1 MDWKLVIFQTVG
13 GLGLFLMGMKIMSE
27 GMQKAAGDRLRKI
40 LKVLTT
46 NRFVGVF
53 VGFLITAII
62 QSSSATSVMAIGFV
76 NATLMTV
83 QQAIGVELGAAV
95 GTTVTGWIVT
105 MDISAYAM
113 PIIGIGVFIRFFS
126 KSKTW
131 QYMGEIMFGFGI
143 LFLGMSSM
151 KDGFAP
157 LKNSEQFISL
167 FKSIDGHTYSSV
179 ILGVFVGTITTAV
192 VQSSSAVVGI
202 VIALASQGLIN
213 FDGSLAIVM
222 GSNIGTTITGIL
234 ASIGG
239 SVNAKRAALAQT
251 LFKTAGVILM
261 LTVFYPFKNLVEMIT
276 PGLSSINL
284 TVHIAMGHTL
294 FNVINLVVFLPLVG
308 PLAKLV
314 NSIFPDK
321 AKKDDDLPENFIS
334 IDYNMIET
342 PSMAIMESEKELLV
356 MSEYV
361 INSMNLLRQMPVKE
375 QDKAVEI
382 CDIILKNE
390 DRIDKYQFY
399 ITQFLLSLSSRALTL
414 KDANIVGSYIGLAHN
429 LEKVADYVENISA
442 IIDKMRRKQIHFSN
456 NAVEIINRILDEN
469 INYFSE
475 SMEFFKSDVKTA
487 AYTEK
492 ALTKSIRL
500 KKMVKDAKIEHFDR
514 IREKVCQGGAAIHFI
529 DILNNLDAMS
539 SENYNIAQVVSGKK
553 Y

>member
-342 PSMAIMESEKELLV
+342 PSMAIMESEKKLLV

-492 ALTKSIRL
+492 AHTKSIRL

>member
-1 MDWKLVIFQTVG
+1 MDWKLVVFQTVG

-27 GMQKAAGDRLRKI
+27 GMQRAAGDRLRKI

-53 VGFLITAII
+53 VGFVITAII

-76 NATLMTV
+76 NASLMTV

-113 PIIGIGVFIRFFS
+113 PTIGIGVFIRFFS
-126 KSKTW
+126 KNKTW
-131 QYMGEIMFGFGI
+131 QYMGEILFGFGI
-143 LFLGMSSM
+143 LFLGMSTM

-179 ILGVFVGTITTAV
+179 ILGVFVGTLTTSV

-202 VIALASQGLIN
+202 VIALASQGLVN
-213 FDGSLAIVM
+213 FDGALAIVM
-222 GSNIGTTITGIL
+222 GSNIGTTMTGIL

-251 LFKTAGVILM
+251 LFKTAGVIII
-261 LTVFYPFKNLVEMIT
+261 LTVFYPFKDLVDMIT
-276 PGLSSINL
+276 PGLSTEKL
-284 TVHIAMGHTL
+284 TIHIAMGHTV
-294 FNVINLVVFLPLVG
+294 FNIINLIIFLPLVG

-314 NSIFPDK
+314 NALFTDN
-321 AKKDDDLPENFIS
+321 AKNEDDLPENFIS

-361 INSMNLLRQMPVKE
+361 INSMNLLKQMPHKDPE
-375 QDKAVEI
+375 KTVEI
-382 CDIILKNE
+382 CDVILKNE

-429 LEKVADYVENISA
+429 LEKVADYVENISV
-442 IIDKMRRKQIHFSN
+442 ILDKMTRKQLSFSN
-456 NAVEIINRILDEN
+456 NAVEIVNRIIEEN
-469 INYFSE
+469 ISYFTE
-475 SMEFFKSDVKTA
+475 SMEFFKSDIKNPS
-487 AYTEK
+487 YTEK
-492 ALTKSIRL
+492 ALAKSIRL

-514 IREKVCQGGAAIHFI
+514 IREKICQGGAAIYFI
-529 DILNNLDAMS
+529 DILNNLDAMG

>member
-1 MDWKLVIFQTVG
+1 MDWKLVVFQTVG

>member
-105 MDISAYAM
+105 MDVSAYAM

-429 LEKVADYVENISA
+429 LEKVADYVENISV
-442 IIDKMRRKQIHFSN
+442 IIDKMRRKQIDFSD

-469 INYFSE
+469 ISYFSE

>member
-105 MDISAYAM
+105 MDVSAYAM

-442 IIDKMRRKQIHFSN
+442 IIDKMRRKQIDFSN

-469 INYFSE
+469 ISYFSE

-487 AYTEK
+487 SYTEK

>member
-1 MDWKLVIFQTVG
+1 MDWKLVTFQTVG

-113 PIIGIGVFIRFFS
+113 PTIGIGVFIRFFS

-131 QYMGEIMFGFGI
+131 QYIGEILFGFGI

-179 ILGVFVGTITTAV
+179 ILGVFVGTITTSV

-261 LTVFYPFKNLVEMIT
+261 LMVFYPFKNLVEMAT
-276 PGLSSINL
+276 PGLSSVNL
-284 TVHIAMGHTL
+284 TVHIAMGHTM
-294 FNVINLVVFLPLVG
+294 FNVINLIVFLPLIG

-321 AKKDDDLPENFIS
+321 SKNDDDLPENFIS

-361 INSMNLLRQMPVKE
+361 INSMNMLRDMSEKDPEKT
-375 QDKAVEI
+375 VEI
-382 CDIILKNE
+382 CDSILKNE
-390 DRIDKYQFY
+390 DRIDKYQYY

-429 LEKVADYVENISA
+429 LEKVADYVENISV
-442 IIDKMRRKQIHFSN
+442 ILDKMKRKQLCFSS
-456 NAVEIINRILDEN
+456 NAVEVVNRIIEEN
-469 INYFSE
+469 IGYFKE
-475 SMEFFKSDVKTA
+475 SMEFFKSDIKNP

-492 ALTKSIRL
+492 ALAKSIRL
-500 KKMVKDAKIEHFDR
+500 KKMVKDAKIEHFER

-529 DILNNLDAMS
+529 DILNNLDAMG

>member
-1 MDWKLVIFQTVG
+1 MDWKLVVFQTVG

-27 GMQKAAGDRLRKI
+27 GMQRAAGDRLRKI

-105 MDISAYAM
+105 MDVSAYAM

-294 FNVINLVVFLPLVG
+294 FNIINLIVFLPLIG

-314 NSIFPDK
+314 NSIFPEK
-321 AKKDDDLPENFIS
+321 QKKDDDLPENFIS

-361 INSMNLLRQMPVKE
+361 INSMNLLRELPVKE
-375 QDKAVEI
+375 PDKAVEI

-429 LEKVADYVENISA
+429 LEKVADYVENISV
-442 IIDKMRRKQIHFSN
+442 IIDKMRRKQIDFSD

-469 INYFSE
+469 ISYFSE

>member
-342 PSMAIMESEKELLV
+342 PSMAIMESEKKLLV

-361 INSMNLLRQMPVKE
+361 I
-375 QDKAVEI
+375 
-382 CDIILKNE
+382 
-390 DRIDKYQFY
+390 
-399 ITQFLLSLSSRALTL
+399 
-414 KDANIVGSYIGLAHN
+414 
-429 LEKVADYVENISA
+429 
-442 IIDKMRRKQIHFSN
+442 
-456 NAVEIINRILDEN
+456 
-469 INYFSE
+469 
-475 SMEFFKSDVKTA
+475 
-487 AYTEK
+487 
-492 ALTKSIRL
+492 
-500 KKMVKDAKIEHFDR
+500 
-514 IREKVCQGGAAIHFI
+514 
-529 DILNNLDAMS
+529 
-539 SENYNIAQVVSGKK
+539 
-553 Y
+553 

>member
-492 ALTKSIRL
+492 AHTKSIRL

>member
-131 QYMGEIMFGFGI
+131 QYMSEIMFGFGI

-390 DRIDKYQFY
+390 DRIDKYQLY

-442 IIDKMRRKQIHFSN
+442 IIDKMRRKQIDFSN

-469 INYFSE
+469 ISYFSE

>member
-442 IIDKMRRKQIHFSN
+442 IIDKMRRKQIDFSN

-469 INYFSE
+469 ISYFSE

>member
-105 MDISAYAM
+105 MDVSAYAM

-442 IIDKMRRKQIHFSN
+442 IIDKMRRKQIDFSN

-469 INYFSE
+469 ISYFSE

>member
-342 PSMAIMESEKELLV
+342 PSMAIMESEKKLLV

-375 QDKAVEI
+375 LDKAVEI

-492 ALTKSIRL
+492 AHTKSIRL

>member
-390 DRIDKYQFY
+390 DRIDKYQLY

-442 IIDKMRRKQIHFSN
+442 IIDKMRRKQIDFSN

-469 INYFSE
+469 ISYFSE

>member
-234 ASIGG
+234 ARIGG

-442 IIDKMRRKQIHFSN
+442 IIDKMRRKQIDFSN

-500 KKMVKDAKIEHFDR
+500 KKMVQDAKIEHFDR

>member
-1 MDWKLVIFQTVG
+1 
-13 GLGLFLMGMKIMSE
+13 MSE

-131 QYMGEIMFGFGI
+131 QYMSEIMFGFGI

-390 DRIDKYQFY
+390 DRIDKYQLY

-442 IIDKMRRKQIHFSN
+442 IIDKMRRKQIDFSN

-469 INYFSE
+469 ISYFSE

>member
-105 MDISAYAM
+105 MDVSAYAM

-294 FNVINLVVFLPLVG
+294 FNIINLIVFLPLIG

-314 NSIFPDK
+314 NSIFPEK
-321 AKKDDDLPENFIS
+321 QKKDDDLPENFIS

-361 INSMNLLRQMPVKE
+361 INSMNLLRELPVKE
-375 QDKAVEI
+375 PDKAVEI

-429 LEKVADYVENISA
+429 LEKVADYVENISV
-442 IIDKMRRKQIHFSN
+442 IIDKMRRKQIDFSD

-469 INYFSE
+469 TSYFSE

-487 AYTEK
+487 SYTEK

>member
-105 MDISAYAM
+105 MDVSAYAM

-131 QYMGEIMFGFGI
+131 QYMSEIMFGFGI

-390 DRIDKYQFY
+390 DRIDKYQLY

-442 IIDKMRRKQIHFSN
+442 IIDKMRRKQIDFSN

-469 INYFSE
+469 ISYFSE

>member
-342 PSMAIMESEKELLV
+342 PSMAIMESEKKLLV

-492 ALTKSIRL
+492 AHTKSIRL
-500 KKMVKDAKIEHFDR
+500 KKMVKDAKVEHFDR
-514 IREKVCQGGAAIHFI
+514 IREKICQGGASIYFI
-529 DILNNLDAMS
+529 DILNNLDAMG